1 MDSDG
6 VQALNEAQQR
16 HLLAGLQ
23 YVDKLLSEI
32 ESVLT
37 TAHSKSAFPKYR
49 PDLTPVQAR
58 VVSDYIARLRAQM
71 LRALRSL
78 GIEPPEPQLGALHS
92 IRVTLGFADI
102 ALEECRAKRMK
113 GYGAMPAD
121 RVAELEG
128 MVDELQTL
136 VGRLDAYLAQGS
148 AQDLVARL
156 ERLERAGLDVAM
168 VRRLE
173 GIIHRRGLVEFRPAL
188 AAILDG
194 LETRSFEIAVF
205 GRVSSGKSSLLNSV
219 LGTDVLPVGVTP
231 ITAVPTR
238 IVYGSAPRAR
248 VWSVGA
254 GPEEFPPERL
264 REFVSE
270 EHNPGNRKNVTR
282 LVVELPSPRLSNGVV
297 FVDTPGLGSLATAG
311 AAETRAYLPR
321 CDLGVVLVDAGSTL
335 SGEDLAL
342 IQALYENAIP
352 VHVLLSKADLLSP
365 EDRERMTAY
374 IAEHV
379 RNELGLDLAVHAVSV
394 MPGHSRLLEAW
405 FEREIVPLCERA
417 QELEHRSLARKIA
430 RLKESVRAALQARA
444 QHAARTGPGG
454 EALAG
459 VETALRVAGGRF
471 EQVRT
476 ACFRVTDSV
485 RGLTRE
491 VLRRAAAALAEGGDR
506 PPGKVV
512 TAVIQQAAAE
522 QARALTRL
530 LEELARDAALTL
542 REAEAALAMQCN
554 VPGEAELLG
563 SLRELPR
570 LDPGAIPAPEMPAR
584 WARLLGGGAA
594 RWILERRLRGQ
605 LEAPVASALA
615 GYGRALEAWVRRNL
629 AELESHFD
637 SCAEIFRAQFDRLE
651 SGAGAEAGEL
661 AELKRDLA
669 ALDAG
674 PHEALAS
681 RS

>member
-1 MDSDG
+1 MDSDHP
-6 VQALNEAQQR
+6 QALNEAQQR
-16 HLLAGLQ
+16 HLLASLQ
-23 YVDKLLSEI
+23 YVDKLLCEI

-37 TAHSKSAFPKYR
+37 AAQSKSAFPKYR
-49 PDLTPVQAR
+49 LDLTPAQAR

-102 ALEECRAKRMK
+102 ALEECRPKRMK
-113 GYGAMPAD
+113 GYGPMPAD
-121 RVAELEG
+121 RAAELEG
-128 MVDELQTL
+128 MVDELQSL
-136 VGRLDAYLAQGS
+136 VARLDAYLAQGS
-148 AQDLVARL
+148 AQDLAARL
-156 ERLERAGLDVAM
+156 ERLERSGLDVAM
-168 VRRLE
+168 VRTLE
-173 GIIHRRGLVEFRPAL
+173 GIIHRWGLVEFRPAL

-205 GRVSSGKSSLLNSV
+205 GRVSAGKSSLLNYV

-238 IVYGSAPRAR
+238 ILYGPTPRGR
-248 VWSVGA
+248 VWFVGS

-270 EHNPGNRKNVTR
+270 EHNPGNRRNVTR
-282 LVVELPSPRLSNGVV
+282 LVIELPAPRLRNGVV

-321 CDLGVVLVDAGSTL
+321 CDLAVVLVDAGSTL
-335 SGEDLAL
+335 TAEDLAL

-352 VHVLLSKADLLSP
+352 VHVLLSKADLLN
-365 EDRERMTAY
+365 EADRERMTAY

-394 MPGHSRLLEAW
+394 KPGHSHLLETW

-417 QELEHRSLARKIA
+417 QELGQRSLARKIA
-430 RLKESVRAALQARA
+430 KLKESVRAALEARA
-444 QHAARTGPGG
+444 QHAARTGAGA
-454 EALAG
+454 EALAE
-459 VETALRVAGGRF
+459 VETALRVASGRF
-471 EQVRT
+471 EQVRV
-476 ACFRVTDSV
+476 ACFRVTDGV
-485 RGLTRE
+485 RGLARE
-491 VLRRAAAALAEGGDR
+491 VLRRAAVALADGGDR
-506 PPGKVV
+506 PAREIVV
-512 TAVIQQAAAE
+512 AALEQVAAE
-522 QARALTRL
+522 QARVLTGL
-530 LEELARDAALTL
+530 LEDLARDAARTL

-554 VPGEAELLG
+554 VPAEAELLG
-563 SLRELPR
+563 SLSELPR
-570 LDPGAIPAPEMPAR
+570 LDPGGIPAPEMPGR
-584 WARLLGGGAA
+584 WIRLLGGAAA
-594 RWILERRLRGQ
+594 RWILQRRLQRQ

-615 GYGRALEAWVRRNL
+615 GYGRALEAWTRRKL

-637 SCAEIFRAQFDRLE
+637 SCAEIFRAQFERLE
-651 SGAGAEAGEL
+651 SRAGADAGEL

-669 ALDAG
+669 ALETG
-674 PHEALAS
+674 PHEAIAS
-681 RS
+681 R